1 MIDYFLHRF
10 DKNDFRIV
18 MTILVKNEVD
28 IIETN
33 IRVHAALGV
42 DAFVVMD
49 NDSTDGTTEILERLS
64 GQFEIRVIKERG
76 LYNQAVWMKRLASEA
91 KRIGA
96 DWVINNDADEFWIPS
111 GEKSLRQLLAFKG
124 SVLTVQRYNMVPE
137 ERFAD
142 EAVPFYQMRYR
153 VENPVY
159 YQKSYQQ
166 HHENVSIVL
175 AKIAP
180 KVITNPHG
188 LLWIRGGNHK
198 ALHIGNLR
206 DYFKHY
212 DKIKRMEGICVYHYP
227 IRSYAQ
233 FEKNIRNRKML
244 LESRR
249 HIRMGAHYR
258 RWVRLLNEGRLF
270 EEYRDRLLFNKTAI
284 DVFKKYGVMVEDDY
298 PASRIGR
305 LLGSD

>member
-1 MIDYFLHRF
+1 MINYFLHRF
-10 DKNDFRIV
+10 NKNDFRIV
-18 MTILVKNEVD
+18 MTILVKNEAD

-49 NDSTDGTTEILERLS
+49 NDSTDGTTEILRRLARE
-64 GQFEIRVIKERG
+64 FEIVVINEKG
-76 LYNQAVWMKRLASEA
+76 LYNQAVWMKRLATEA

-111 GEKSLRQLLAFKG
+111 NGKSLRELLGFKG
-124 SVLTVQRYNMVPE
+124 SVVTVQRYNMVPQR
-137 ERFAD
+137 RFAD
-142 EAVPFYQMRYR
+142 EAIPFYQMRYR

-159 YQKSYQQ
+159 YQKKYQQ

-198 ALHIGNLR
+198 ALHIGNFR
-206 DYFKHY
+206 DYFRHY
-212 DKIKRMEGICVYHYP
+212 DKIRRLDGIAVYHYP
-227 IRSYAQ
+227 IRSFAQ

-249 HIRMGAHYR
+249 HIRMGPHYR
-258 RWVRLLNEGRLF
+258 RWVRLLNEGKLF
-270 EEYRDRLLFNKTAI
+270 DEYRDRLLFDDTAI
-284 DVFKKYGVMVEDDY
+284 SVFEKYGVMVEDAY
-298 PASRIGR
+298 PASRIDH
-305 LLGSD
+305 LLSGE